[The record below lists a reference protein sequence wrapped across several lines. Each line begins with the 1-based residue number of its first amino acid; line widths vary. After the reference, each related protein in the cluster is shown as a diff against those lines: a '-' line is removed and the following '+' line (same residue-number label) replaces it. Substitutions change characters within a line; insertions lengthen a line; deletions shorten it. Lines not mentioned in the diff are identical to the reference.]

1 MPELAA
7 KSLPDAIYQLGSL
20 GRAKVEVYDESLR
33 RSVPVSLDSFLL
45 VVSTV
50 PKAGAVLPTA
60 EKITVHIARSPAPWQ
75 RAGRRDSLTTR

>member
-1 MPELAA
+1 MHVTPGE
-7 KSLPDAIYQLGSL
+7 PHPYQLGSL

-45 VVSTV
+45 VVSTAV

-60 EKITVHIARSPAPWQ
+60 EKLTVHVARSPAPWQ
-75 RAGRRDSLTTR
+75 RAGRRDALTTS